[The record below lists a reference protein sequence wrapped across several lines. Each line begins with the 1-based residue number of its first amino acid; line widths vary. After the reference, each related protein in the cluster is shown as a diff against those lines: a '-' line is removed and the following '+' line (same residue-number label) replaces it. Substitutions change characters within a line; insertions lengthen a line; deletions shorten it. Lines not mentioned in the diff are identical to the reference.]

1 MEQYTIHK
9 AKTHLSKLL
18 EKVAS
23 GEEIIISKG
32 NKPVAILKKYEGATK
47 ERKSGRLKGKIWIAD
62 DFDEFG
68 EELQDLFG
76 MKEWTTL

>member
-18 EKVAS
+18 ERVAK

-32 NKPVAILKKYEGATK
+32 NTPVALLKKYEAPKKNRQG
-47 ERKSGRLKGKIWIAD
+47 GQLKGKIWVAP

-68 EELQDLFG
+68 DELQEMFG
-76 MKEWTTL
+76 LKE

>member
-18 EKVAS
+18 EKVAN
-23 GEEIIISKG
+23 GEEIIISRG
-32 NKPVAILKKYEGATK
+32 STPVAILKKYEASGK
-47 ERKSGRLKGKIWIAD
+47 KRKGGQLKGKIWIAP

-68 EELQDLFG
+68 DELQEMFG
-76 MKEWTTL
+76 MKE